1 MRLDLVVVVSDAL
14 LNFLVMEKKNIYTL
28 TALAILTIVTASL
41 SNNSDAIKYVAI
53 LILLFSAM
61 KFILVAFQFMEL
73 KKANNLW
80 KTLLVMLLFIF
91 VGAVSLI
98 VS

>member
-1 MRLDLVVVVSDAL
+1 
-14 LNFLVMEKKNIYTL
+14 MEKKNIYTL